1 MLTLHEMDALFEKA
15 LEQELGVCVTATNPL
30 KLQRDLFD
38 HKRNNPRYEHLTVAI
53 KKDKTIVIYHQLSGD
68 GLD

>member
-15 LEQELGVCVTATNPL
+15 LEQELGVTVIATNPL

-38 HKRNNPRYEHLTVAI
+38 YKRKHPRYASLTVGI

-68 GLD
+68 GLG